1 MPLRRA
7 IDIDGRFYR
16 HAPLPPAPMVII
28 HGRFDDV
35 VPIAHSQQYTDR
47 YPDQVTLLAVDSEHP
62 LNDRLDLMWQQVT
75 DFLLAK

>member
-1 MPLRRA
+1 M
-7 IDIDGRFYR
+7 
-16 HAPLPPAPMVII
+16 II

-35 VPIAHSQQYTDR
+35 VPIAHSQQYTNR

-75 DFLLAK
+75 GFLLSV